1 METWDAITA
10 RRNVRQY
17 KSDPVSEADLNR
29 IAEAGWRAP
38 SAKNRQAWDFVIVT
52 DKAQLQELSTVWQG
66 AGHIAGAAAAI
77 AFVIPE
83 TPTESRQG
91 TDQYDVGQATMA
103 MMIAATDL
111 GIGTGH
117 SSVGDQDKA
126 RAILGVP
133 DGYEVAYLM
142 GVGYP
147 ADRPLKPIRKPN
159 RRPFDEVVHHGHW
172 GSTPRRAFVPR
183 RGGRIL
189 ITASHNRKL
198 WDCQGNS
205 QAGVD
210 ATDRGRTQ
218 CTEAFGEFVSHEL
231 L

>member
-1 METWDAITA
+1 MEAWDEIRAGRNA
-10 RRNVRQY
+10 RLY
-17 KSDPVSEADLNR
+17 KPEPVSDENLNR
-29 IAEAGWRAP
+29 IAEAGGRAP

-83 TPTESRQG
+83 PPSERRKV

-126 RAILGVP
+126 RAILGGVP
-133 DGYEVAYLM
+133 DDHQVAYLL
-142 GVGYP
+142 GIGYP
-147 ADRPLKPIRKPN
+147 ADRPLMPIRKPN
-159 RRPFDEVVHHGHW
+159 RRPFD
-172 GSTPRRAFVPR
+172 
-183 RGGRIL
+183 
-189 ITASHNRKL
+189 
-198 WDCQGNS
+198 
-205 QAGVD
+205 
-210 ATDRGRTQ
+210 
-218 CTEAFGEFVSHEL
+218 
-231 L
+231 